1 MYWFGVHSTNRLS
14 SGLGGRPEP
23 QSIRASVSSGTK
35 STKQLWLDLR
45 APTKPTFCWLPLS
58 RRGGRA
64 SSAKASPICRMSSS
78 GPRSAMGFMAVG
90 SPAGAAPSVPPRAR
104 PVDPPTSGGYVLH
117 AISSCRTLLLYLVTS
132 GGAGRTVWIAVS
144 SACVRNRRTTPTYTN
159 AALWLRDTGL

>member
-78 GPRSAMGFMAVG
+78 SPRSAMGFMAVG

-104 PVDPPTSGGYVLH
+104 PVGPPTSGGYVLH
-117 AISSCRTLLLYLVTS
+117 AISSCHTPLLYF
-132 GGAGRTVWIAVS
+132 GGFRGRLGALYGQQFRLGASATVG
-144 SACVRNRRTTPTYTN
+144 PPGGHH
-159 AALWLRDTGL
+159 AAWLWHTG